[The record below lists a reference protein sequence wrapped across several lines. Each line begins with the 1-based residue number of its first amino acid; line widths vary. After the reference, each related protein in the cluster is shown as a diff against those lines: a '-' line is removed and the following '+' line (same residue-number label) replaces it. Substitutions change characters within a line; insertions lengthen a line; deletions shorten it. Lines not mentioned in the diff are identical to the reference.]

1 MTTSRRHFITCSAGA
16 VAAGFAPCAH
26 GAADGDWKAAFRRAG
41 ADPDA
46 DGFAVVAVIG
56 DPHVAISPLETF
68 RAAVAFW
75 NGMGEALRCV
85 VSCGDQMCRFS
96 TCFGQRPDTASP
108 AYLAAC
114 RAEADALKALI
125 APLRAPFRHV
135 IGNHDTFPE
144 EKPYPGAL
152 YGSFFPDWKRYDL
165 TEVAGVQIM
174 LLDSGH
180 DGSFDEEQVAWMR
193 ETKAGLDPN
202 RTLVLVAHQPT
213 MGCGWEN
220 GIARTF
226 RRVFG
231 DWTGD
236 FWYWAGHNHLNA
248 ESRVRLPGGGSLAVM
263 AHTRMA
269 EGFWLYGMAGGR
281 IVARVFVKAE
291 GYRYTAFGQRKDM
304 VGFTGF
310 SAPAVGRMPG
320 DVALGKMIPEPY
332 ARTPGVI
339 WKLFIGEGDER
350 ARYRVFTQRH
360 CDAGRGLVY
369 LGDTQYR
376 LPLKE
381 KAPTATR
388 FAILGRLA
396 PHRRTKQP
404 NQVFASADGRAWIE
418 LPLPARRDDLYVFE
432 IPAELRGSE
441 WLQVKIHAFGY
452 ANESQI
458 AGFALLA

>member
-1 MTTSRRHFITCSAGA
+1 
-16 VAAGFAPCAH
+16 
-26 GAADGDWKAAFRRAG
+26 
-41 ADPDA
+41 
-46 DGFAVVAVIG
+46 
-56 DPHVAISPLETF
+56 
-68 RAAVAFW
+68 
-75 NGMGEALRCV
+75 
-85 VSCGDQMCRFS
+85 
-96 TCFGQRPDTASP
+96 
-108 AYLAAC
+108 
-114 RAEADALKALI
+114 
-125 APLRAPFRHV
+125 
-135 IGNHDTFPE
+135 
-144 EKPYPGAL
+144 
-152 YGSFFPDWKRYDL
+152 
-165 TEVAGVQIM
+165 
-174 LLDSGH
+174 
-180 DGSFDEEQVAWMR
+180 
-193 ETKAGLDPN
+193 
-202 RTLVLVAHQPT
+202 
-213 MGCGWEN
+213 
-220 GIARTF
+220 
-226 RRVFG
+226 
-231 DWTGD
+231 
-236 FWYWAGHNHLNA
+236 
-248 ESRVRLPGGGSLAVM
+248 M

-310 SAPAVGRMPG
+310 SAPAAGRMPG